1 MSKYSKEL
9 TLEICGYLEDG
20 LTQKDAAILAQ
31 ISTETF
37 HAWLKD
43 EKKPEFSEAI
53 KAAKIKNKQYHL
65 NNIKKAGVKSWQAS
79 AWYLERVYQ
88 SEFAIK
94 KEEQKQPITIQWE
107 EVKLK
112 KTDAA

>member
-20 LTQKDAAILAQ
+20 LTQADAQVLAG
-31 ISTETF
+31 ISHQTF
-37 HAWLKD
+37 HRWV
-43 EKKPEFSEAI
+43 EEHSEFSEAI

-94 KEEQKQPITIQWE
+94 KEEQKQPITIVWPDD
-107 EVKLK
+107 KTPK
-112 KTDAA
+112 KVG